1 MLPFYFEWLKVSALT
16 WHTALP
22 PQNKETI
29 IISSTCYRQKNQF
42 LSDKMDSCNISEEK
56 EPSINYPCC
65 AEPATSAPLSR
76 EFVRNAVSSPT
87 LDLLNQNLH
96 LNQKPD
102 YLWTGEPWCIRTGP
116 GFKSLSLSAEESRQ
130 IQKAAVGH
138 TKEYVIETYGF

>member
-87 LDLLNQNLH
+87 LDLFWNFILFYFIVL
-96 LNQKPD
+96 LISP
-102 YLWTGEPWCIRTGP
+102 CIYAIVKKYP
-116 GFKSLSLSAEESRQ
+116 NDCNWQ
-130 IQKAAVGH
+130 IFID
-138 TKEYVIETYGF
+138 TFFDI

>member
-1 MLPFYFEWLKVSALT
+1 MLCWAS
-16 WHTALP
+16 
-22 PQNKETI
+22 
-29 IISSTCYRQKNQF
+29 
-42 LSDKMDSCNISEEK
+42 NISTTFK
-56 EPSINYPCC
+56 GICQK
-65 AEPATSAPLSR
+65 R
-76 EFVRNAVSSPT
+76 RVSSPT

-138 TKEYVIETYGF
+138 TKEYVIETWILTLSSLGLWRWRLEADLAKGQIWVSWTGKTGQKVWIRDASWASHLTSLCSPPVISLIL